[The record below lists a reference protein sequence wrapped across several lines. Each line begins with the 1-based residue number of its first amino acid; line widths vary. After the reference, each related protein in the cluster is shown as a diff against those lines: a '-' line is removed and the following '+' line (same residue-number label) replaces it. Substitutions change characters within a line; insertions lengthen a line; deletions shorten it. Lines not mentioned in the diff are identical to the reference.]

1 MGNENKF
8 NCPKCGSD
16 NTASIP
22 LVYKRGHATGN
33 ATHQE
38 VVGYYV
44 SQKTTTYADGHKE
57 TEDIGHSPVYGEV
70 YHPTYTET
78 DLAGEIAPP
87 QQPKMPVMEADGSFI
102 CGVKGLTAFYISYVV
117 FTPILAFIQSALQM
131 THATKGL
138 IFCLISLSI
147 IGVSAYGLYQCFDKA
162 WCFVSGKKRRFD
174 QAMIDYDEAMEQ
186 YRKNYEVWEHFFIC
200 MRCGHKFYVE

>member
-1 MGNENKF
+1 MGIDNKF

-16 NTASIP
+16 NTVSIP

-57 TEDIGHSPVYGEV
+57 TEDIGHSPVYGEA

-87 QQPKMPVMEADGSFI
+87 QQPQMPVEEDDGCFICAVKGIISFYFGFGSAEIIARFFSWGKEFGITVLYAVLTGILFI
-102 CGVKGLTAFYISYVV
+102 CGIYW
-117 FTPILAFIQSALQM
+117 
-131 THATKGL
+131 L
-138 IFCLISLSI
+138 I
-147 IGVSAYGLYQCFDKA
+147 DKI
-162 WCFVSGKKRRFD
+162 WGIVSGKKRRFK
-174 QAMIDYDEAMEQ
+174 QAMTDYVEAMEQ
-186 YRKNYEVWEHFFIC
+186 YRKNYEEWEHLFIC